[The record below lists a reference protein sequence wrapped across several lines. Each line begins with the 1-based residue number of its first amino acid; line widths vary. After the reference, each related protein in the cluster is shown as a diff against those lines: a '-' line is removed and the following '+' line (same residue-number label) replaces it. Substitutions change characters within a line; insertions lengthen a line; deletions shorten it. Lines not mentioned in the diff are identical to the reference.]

1 MNLPVSVLR
10 IIAFF
15 QALISFLGSGVFWT
29 EVTYPTEPVI
39 IPPPAKAAVLNLDSF
54 TMTWCDEFDG
64 SAVDAAKWTGYKCG
78 SDESVTR
85 MGAYWNTDMASAE
98 NGSLH
103 IQTKYYNKGYEGGK
117 RGWYSCGLCT
127 DGLFEQ
133 KYGYIEIRC
142 ILPKGEGMWAAFW
155 MMPHGIN
162 DSIGNGGVDGAEID
176 IFESPNYHYRLSD
189 SVNVVTSSI
198 HYDAYGSE
206 HRHKTVSTAFI
217 EENDPYETYNT
228 YGVEW
233 NEEGYIFYINGVETG
248 RSDFGGASQVP
259 EYLIV
264 NCNVNGTE
272 GFPLNGYA
280 GDALTFD
287 SSQPTD
293 LVVDYVRVY
302 QYKSLIGQ

>member
-1 MNLPVSVLR
+1 MALPVFMLKYIALVQSV
-10 IIAFF
+10 IC
-15 QALISFLGSGVFWT
+15 FLMYGVFWT
-29 EVTYPTEPVI
+29 EVTVPYDPI
-39 IPPPAKAAVLNLDSF
+39 LLPPPEDPVMLDMEKF
-54 TMTWCDEFDG
+54 TLTWFDEFDG
-64 SAVDAAKWTGYKCG
+64 DELDSSRWTGYKCNG
-78 SDESVTR
+78 DESIKR
-85 MGAYWNTDMASAE
+85 MGAYWNTDMASVNDGE
-98 NGSLH
+98 LH
-103 IQTKYYNKGYEGGK
+103 IKTEYHESGYEGGK
-117 RGWYSCGLCT
+117 KGWYSCGLCT